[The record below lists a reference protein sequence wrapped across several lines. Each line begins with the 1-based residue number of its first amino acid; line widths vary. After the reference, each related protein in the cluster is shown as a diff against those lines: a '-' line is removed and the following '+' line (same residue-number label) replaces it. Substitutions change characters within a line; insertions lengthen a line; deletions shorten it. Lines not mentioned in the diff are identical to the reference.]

1 MRGGVGE
8 MPGGTGDDARGTGA
22 GATALGRSF
31 AAALTEGLSRSV
43 ASRAYA
49 LPGRPAAGAVLPDP
63 YADAVLRRFAEA
75 LPAASAGEGRYGSG
89 AREASVRR
97 ARELLRDVFG
107 LAAPAGPDGPPS
119 ADGAPP
125 ARREEAAVVT
135 LLLECAVRAVLEEG
149 PFEASARR
157 PPELVRAHGRRLREV
172 APDPVR
178 SG

>member
-1 MRGGVGE
+1 
-8 MPGGTGDDARGTGA
+8 MPGGTGDDAEGTGV

-49 LPGRPAAGAVLPDP
+49 LPGRPAAGTVLPDP

-75 LPAASAGEGRYGSG
+75 LPAVRAGDGRYGSG

-97 ARELLRDVFG
+97 ARELLRDAFG
-107 LAAPAGPDGPPS
+107 LAAPAGPGGPVS
-119 ADGAPP
+119 VEGAPT
-125 ARREEAAVVT
+125 RREEAAVVT

-157 PPELVRAHGRRLREV
+157 PPELVRALGRRLREV